1 MGTVTITA
9 FYAGI
14 LAIILVVLSV
24 RVVLV
29 ARLKSHVSLGDGG
42 KDELL
47 PIIRGQGNFTEY
59 VPLAVL
65 LMGYLEFTG
74 SSANLIHGLGIA
86 LVVARILHPFGLQV
100 ERGPTVLRVVGA
112 GVTWIVLL
120 VAAIVA
126 IMGFLSGGPP
136 ES

>member
-29 ARLKSHVSLGDGG
+29 ARVKTHVSLGDGG

-47 PIIRGQGNFTEY
+47 PVIRGQGNFIEY
-59 VPLAVL
+59 VPLALL
-65 LMGYLEFTG
+65 LMGYLEFNG

-86 LVVARILHPFGLQV
+86 LVIARILHPFGLRL
-100 ERGPTVLRVVGA
+100 ERGPTVPRVIGA

-120 VAAIVA
+120 VAAIAA
-126 IMGFLSGGPP
+126 IMGFLSGGSP
-136 ES
+136 EA